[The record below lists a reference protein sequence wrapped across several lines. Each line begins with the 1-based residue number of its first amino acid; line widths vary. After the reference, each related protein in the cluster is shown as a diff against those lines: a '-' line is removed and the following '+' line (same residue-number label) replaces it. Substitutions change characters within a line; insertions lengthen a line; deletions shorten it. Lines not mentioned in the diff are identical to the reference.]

1 MKDSKLSSKLLA
13 PEMRPTVLFDA
24 SNTGSGKTSDVFRLA
39 KTLSPKAFRV
49 VFLVK
54 SLKIYDLKRLKKFKF
69 LLLIGRNG
77 SIDANGQLI
86 GNCIYGDCLNHLV
99 QQNQTVRIIC
109 NKNCPMYSTIFEL
122 MCLFKKT
129 RAEAKSKHIITTP
142 QSYEPQK
149 NDIVFIDESINSLPL
164 FITHTIKLS
173 DINAVI
179 KRLNSCDLNSL
190 IKNQKYRKLIAT
202 FIQFLNEVSNKI
214 NDLDKMPPPENKL
227 SVTETNDF
235 FDISEYF
242 FQLTPKEEQHLFI
255 TIMRIYRATVK
266 ETIVQSKTKPSVDIE
281 YNFLSVLLKYIFT
294 KVGYGATLSNKTLI
308 ITEINPHWENYIEL
322 FQDGFLKQII
332 LLDST
337 PNSLLLEYF
346 KAKNVL
352 YEIKDFSINKN
363 RPEIIQFI
371 EHSYSK
377 TYTKSFKAII
387 QAIYKIIQETK
398 GKVGIITHKSFLKE
412 FEEFKDICVMGYW
425 GNHNRATNEFE
436 DCSTLIVIGKFIP
449 PEDAIEREL
458 EALKKYIP
466 ELEFETKPK
475 LLRHPHS
482 NLGIYRLRH
491 NDLMQAYFYREL
503 HQALGRIGRGK
514 NNKKDDLKVYLFT
527 NEPLNIN
534 ADKHLKISEF
544 VDSNLLVTDKKQQQ
558 LNRDKTDRENRL
570 SLAIKALEANHEK
583 ITITKI
589 QNLAGVKFAHAQE
602 YFNRIR
608 PP

>member
-1 MKDSKLSSKLLA
+1 MKDSKLSDKFLA
-13 PEMRPTVLFDA
+13 PETRPTVLFDV
-24 SNTGSGKTSDVFRLA
+24 SNTGSGKTSDVFRFA

-49 VFLVK
+49 VFIVK
-54 SLKIYDLKRLKKFKF
+54 SLKIYNHKQLKKYKF
-69 LLLIGRNG
+69 LLLVGRNG
-77 SIDANGQLI
+77 FIDSNNQLV
-86 GNCIYGDCLNHLV
+86 GNCMYGNYLNHLV

-122 MCLFKKT
+122 MCPFKKT
-129 RAEAKSKHIITTP
+129 RAEAKSNHIITTP

-164 FITHTIKLS
+164 FITHIIKLS

-179 KRLNSCDLNSL
+179 KRLNSCDLTIL
-190 IKNQKYRKLIAT
+190 IKNQKYRKLFAT
-202 FIQFLNEVSNKI
+202 FIQFLNKISNKI
-214 NDLDKMPPPENKL
+214 NDLDKMPSPENKL

-235 FDISEYF
+235 FDISEYYL
-242 FQLTPKEEQHLFI
+242 QLIPKEEQHLFI
-255 TIMRIYRATVK
+255 TIMRIYKATVK
-266 ETIVQSKTKPSVDIE
+266 ETIAQSKSKSSIDIE
-281 YNFLSVLLKYIFT
+281 YNFLNILLRYIFI
-294 KVGYGATLSNKTLI
+294 KVGYGATLTNNALI
-308 ITEINPHWENYIEL
+308 ITEINPHWENYIKL
-322 FQDGFLKQII
+322 FQDGFLKQIV

-346 KAKNVL
+346 KAKNVF
-352 YEIKDFSINKN
+352 YEIIDFSINKN
-363 RPEIIQFI
+363 RPKIIQFI
-371 EHSYSK
+371 DSSYSK
-377 TYTKSFKAII
+377 TYTKSFEPIRVAIR
-387 QAIYKIIQETK
+387 KIIKETD
-398 GKVGIITHKSFLKE
+398 GQVGIITYGSSLKE
-412 FEEFKDICVMGYW
+412 YEEFKDTCIIGYW

-449 PEDAIEREL
+449 PEDVIEMEL

-466 ELEFETKPK
+466 ELEFEVKPK
-475 LLRHPHS
+475 FLRHPNS

-491 NDLMQAYFYREL
+491 NDLVQSYFYREL

-514 NNKKDDLKVYLFT
+514 NNKKDGLKVYIFT

-534 ADKHLKISEF
+534 ADEHLKISDF
-544 VDSNLLVTDKKQQQ
+544 IDSKLLVTDKKQQQ
-558 LNRDKTDRENRL
+558 LDRDKADRENRL
-570 SLAIKALEANHEK
+570 EFAIKTFEANSEK

-589 QNLAGVKFAHAQE
+589 QNLAGVKFAHAKE